1 MIRSKPM
8 TCATIIRLNYVEPP
22 AVIEER
28 PPTADLI
35 KNNVKAP
42 PKKK

>member
-1 MIRSKPM
+1 MIRSKAI

-22 AVIEER
+22 VVIEER

-35 KNNVKAP
+35 KNNAKAP